1 MLPAGADHEKA
12 AKLMQKIEAACL
24 VSNSLSAEITLDVE
38 MAEG

>member
-12 AKLMQKIEAACL
+12 AKLMQNSEAACL
-24 VSNSLSAEITLDVE
+24 VSHSLRAEITLDVE